1 VKSEFKPEFRQGRFN
16 LEQLA
21 KDVAAMSSE
30 VYMVDFCSALSGQ
43 SAVSDKFE
51 TLLTEGGFVP
61 NVTRK

>member
-1 VKSEFKPEFRQGRFN
+1 
-16 LEQLA
+16 
-21 KDVAAMSSE
+21 VAAMSSE